1 MSQVIKHRVGS
12 ESEDYP
18 NLTRAGSTLCA
29 LRPNFAPLRE
39 LIFSQRR
46 KVKTKGAKVI
56 VKRTLRLMNFGR
68 GGYALVVAA
77 LMLCAPFASFARNQT
92 QQQPPSSTPQQSPPA
107 GTRPQQRRPGAL
119 PPATTE
125 LPPNSATAPVRPDNE
140 AQQSTQPQTGVEQQR
155 QGTTPNTQGPRP
167 PSPQTPNASQQGAP
181 ASGQPQTA
189 TPAGT
194 SGDAPAGT
202 NPATGNA
209 TATGATGVGQTP
221 GQNVGTSGGIAP
233 AELPSDPP
241 PVAPNFEA
249 ASRPLPSAERVGVDV
264 SEQLP
269 LSLNEAI
276 ALALQN
282 NNDIDGSRINV
293 EIAEFNLNAARG
305 VYDPLFSSENYYES
319 RTTPTSSTISGG
331 ANGSVTQRD
340 LTGAMRLG
348 GFSPYAGGNY
358 QLDFSSTRLL
368 TTNQNA
374 TLNPQFPTAFTFT
387 YAQPLLRGLRF
398 DNNRRTIEIA
408 KKNLSLTDAQFRQR
422 AIEVISQVE
431 QSYWDLVFSLRN
443 LQVQI
448 DAVKQARVQVESN
461 QRLVAQGVLAP
472 IDIVAANTQVTT
484 FEQSVYTAQE
494 SVTRAENTLKTLI
507 LAERTAALWSRPLT
521 PVTPVNLEAPRVP
534 LEQAVRA
541 AIDNR
546 PELSQLQ
553 TSAEIN
559 LLDTRFFRDQSKPQ
573 VDLVG
578 TYTSVGLAGTA
589 VTPGTNA
596 NTSANTLLRERV
608 NQLSTLAGLVPLDTP
623 TTTTGSSVNPNLVG
637 GYNTSLLN
645 LLANDYPTYRVG
657 VRVELPF
664 RNRTAQAN
672 LGRSLAEG
680 RRITNQ
686 RAQAEQL
693 IEADVRNA
701 TQSLRSAEARLASA
715 AATRAS
721 AELQFES
728 EQRQFRAGTTTV
740 FLVLQR
746 QNELL
751 AARGRELQAQ
761 TDLNKAIADF
771 QRATG
776 NTLGANNVLVRGA
789 RQLELRPAAT
799 AGFDTSVV
807 LPASLS
813 SKPNAGVKPTAGTV
827 MAGGGGGASSATT
840 TAAAAATPES
850 RSNEK

>member
-1 MSQVIKHRVGS
+1 MLAKEVNSR
-12 ESEDYP
+12 
-18 NLTRAGSTLCA
+18 
-29 LRPNFAPLRE
+29 
-39 LIFSQRR
+39 
-46 KVKTKGAKVI
+46 KGAKAQSCVSS
-56 VKRTLRLMNFGR
+56 F
-68 GGYALVVAA
+68 VAA
-77 LMLCAPFASFARNQT
+77 LMLCAPPSALAQNQT
-92 QQQPPSSTPQQSPPA
+92 QQQPPSSTTQQTPPA
-107 GTRPQQRRPGAL
+107 GTTTQQRRPGAL

-125 LPPNSATAPVRPDNE
+125 LPPNSATAPVRPANE

-155 QGTTPNTQGPRP
+155 QATTPETQGPRP
-167 PSPQTPNASQQGAP
+167 PSPQVPNASQQGAP

-194 SGDAPAGT
+194 NAPQNPAGNT
-202 NPATGNA
+202 PAAG
-209 TATGATGVGQTP
+209 GATTTTPGGVGQTP
-221 GQNVGTSGGIAP
+221 GQNVGASAGIAP
-233 AELPSDPP
+233 AELPPDPP

-269 LSLNEAI
+269 LTLNEAI

-305 VYDPLFSSENYYES
+305 VYDPLFSSESYYES

-331 ANGSVTQRD
+331 ANGSVTQKD

-348 GFSPYAGGNY
+348 GFSPFAGGNY
-358 QLDFSSTRLL
+358 QLDFSSTRLN

-431 QSYWDLVFSLRN
+431 QSYWDLVFALRN

-484 FEQSVYTAQE
+484 FEQNVYTAQE

-521 PVTPVNLEAPRVP
+521 PVTPVSLEPPRVP

-546 PELSQLQ
+546 PELAQLQ

-559 LLDTRFFRDQSKPQ
+559 QIDTRFFRDQSRPQ

-578 TYTSVGLAGTA
+578 TYTSTGLAGST
-589 VTPGTNA
+589 VSPTINP
-596 NTSANTLLRERV
+596 NTSANAQLRARV
-608 NQLSTLAGLVPLDTP
+608 NELSGLAGLPALDTGTP
-623 TTTTGSSVNPNLVG
+623 TTGSTVNPNLVG
-637 GYNTSLLN
+637 GYTTSLLN

-657 VRVELPF
+657 VRIELPF

-715 AATRAS
+715 AATRSS
-721 AELQFES
+721 AEQQFES

-761 TDLNKAIADF
+761 TDLNKAIAEF

-776 NTLGANNVLVRGA
+776 NTLGANNVMVRGA
-789 RQLELRPAAT
+789 RELELRPEAT
-799 AGFDTSVV
+799 ADFDTSVV
-807 LPASLS
+807 LPIGAT
-813 SKPNAGVKPTAGTV
+813 SKPQARGAMPS
-827 MAGGGGGASSATT
+827 GGALTGAGGASSPTT
-840 TAAAAATPES
+840 TAAAAVTTPES

>member
-1 MSQVIKHRVGS
+1 MQIMFQVIKRLFQRLFRGF
-12 ESEDYP
+12 
-18 NLTRAGSTLCA
+18 
-29 LRPNFAPLRE
+29 NFAPLR
-39 LIFSQRR
+39 LCVRFVLCRALVSR
-46 KVKTKGAKVI
+46 KGAKAQ
-56 VKRTLRLMNFGR
+56 RWGASF
-68 GGYALVVAA
+68 AAA
-77 LMLCAPFASFARNQT
+77 LMLCAPWAASAQNQT
-92 QQQPPSSTPQQSPPA
+92 QQQPPSSTTQQTPPA
-107 GTRPQQRRPGAL
+107 GTTTQQRRPGAL

-125 LPPNSATAPVRPDNE
+125 LPPNSSSAPVGRPGSE

-155 QGTTPNTQGPRP
+155 QATTPETQGPRP
-167 PSPQTPNASQQGAP
+167 PSPQAPNASQQGAP
-181 ASGQPQTA
+181 ATGQTQTA

-194 SGDAPAGT
+194 NAPQNPTGGA
-202 NPATGNA
+202 PATGGAA
-209 TATGATGVGQTP
+209 TVGQTP
-221 GQNVGTSGGIAP
+221 GQNVGASGGIAP
-233 AELPSDPP
+233 AELPSEPP

-319 RTTPTSSTISGG
+319 RTTPTSSTIAGG
-331 ANGSVTQRD
+331 QNGSVTQKD
-340 LTGAMRLG
+340 LTGAMRFG
-348 GFSPYAGGNY
+348 GFSPFAGGNY

-448 DAVKQARVQVESN
+448 DAVRQARVQVESN

-484 FEQSVYTAQE
+484 FEQNVYTAQE
-494 SVTRAENTLKTLI
+494 AVTRAENTLKTLI
-507 LAERTAALWSRPLT
+507 LAERTAALSSRPLT
-521 PVTPVNLEAPRVP
+521 PVTPVSLEPPRVP

-559 LLDTRFFRDQSKPQ
+559 NIDTRFYRDQSKPQ

-578 TYTSVGLAGTA
+578 TYTTVGLAGTA

-596 NTSANTLLRERV
+596 NTSATALLRERV
-608 NQLSTLAGLVPLDTP
+608 NQLSTLAGLVPLETP
-623 TTTTGSSVNPNLVG
+623 TTTTGSNVNPNLVG
-637 GYNTSLLN
+637 GYATSLSN
-645 LLANDYPTYRVG
+645 LLAQDYPTYRVG

-715 AATRAS
+715 AATRSS
-721 AELQFES
+721 AEQQFES

-776 NTLGANNVLVRGA
+776 NTLGANNVMVRGA
-789 RQLELRPAAT
+789 RELQLRPEAT

-807 LPASLS
+807 LPAA
-813 SKPNAGVKPTAGTV
+813 AGAKQPSAGLATV
-827 MAGGGGGASSATT
+827 SAGGASAATAATT
-840 TAAAAATPES
+840 TTES

>member
-1 MSQVIKHRVGS
+1 
-12 ESEDYP
+12 
-18 NLTRAGSTLCA
+18 
-29 LRPNFAPLRE
+29 
-39 LIFSQRR
+39 
-46 KVKTKGAKVI
+46 
-56 VKRTLRLMNFGR
+56 
-68 GGYALVVAA
+68 
-77 LMLCAPFASFARNQT
+77 
-92 QQQPPSSTPQQSPPA
+92 
-107 GTRPQQRRPGAL
+107 
-119 PPATTE
+119 
-125 LPPNSATAPVRPDNE
+125 
-140 AQQSTQPQTGVEQQR
+140 
-155 QGTTPNTQGPRP
+155 
-167 PSPQTPNASQQGAP
+167 
-181 ASGQPQTA
+181 
-189 TPAGT
+189 
-194 SGDAPAGT
+194 
-202 NPATGNA
+202 
-209 TATGATGVGQTP
+209 
-221 GQNVGTSGGIAP
+221 
-233 AELPSDPP
+233 
-241 PVAPNFEA
+241 
-249 ASRPLPSAERVGVDV
+249 LPSAERVGVDV

-276 ALALQN
+276 ALALRN

-305 VYDPLFSSENYYES
+305 VYDPLFSTESYYES

-331 ANGSVTQRD
+331 ANGSVTQKD

-348 GFSPYAGGNY
+348 GFSPFAGGNY
-358 QLDFSSTRLL
+358 QLDFSSTRLN

-431 QSYWDLVFSLRN
+431 QSYWDLVFALRN

-484 FEQSVYTAQE
+484 FEQNVYTAQE
-494 SVTRAENTLKTLI
+494 AVTRAENTLKTLI

-521 PVTPVNLEAPRVP
+521 PVTPVNLEPPRVP

-546 PELSQLQ
+546 PELSQLR

-559 LLDTRFFRDQSKPQ
+559 QIDTRFFRDQSKPQ

-578 TYTSVGLAGTA
+578 TYTSTGLAGAT
-589 VTPGTNA
+589 VTPTINP
-596 NTSANTLLRERV
+596 NTSANALLRERV
-608 NQLSTLAGLVPLDTP
+608 NQLSGLAGLQPLE
-623 TTTTGSSVNPNLVG
+623 TTTATGSNVNPNLIG
-637 GYNTSLLN
+637 GYTTSLSN
-645 LLANDYPTYRVG
+645 LLAQDYPTYRVG

-693 IEADVRNA
+693 IEADVRN
-701 TQSLRSAEARLASA
+701 TSQSLRSAEARLASA
-715 AATRAS
+715 AAARSS

-761 TDLNKAIADF
+761 TDLNKSIAEF

-776 NTLGANNVLVRGA
+776 NTLGANNVLVRGT
-789 RQLELRPAAT
+789 RELELRPEAT
-799 AGFDTSVV
+799 AGFDTSLVV
-807 LPASLS
+807 PAAS
-813 SKPNAGVKPTAGTV
+813 SVVKPQADGTTTTTGGSAVTGASAIPATTAGT
-827 MAGGGGGASSATT
+827 AG
-840 TAAAAATPES
+840 TAAAASIPES
-850 RSNEK
+850 RSNEQ